1 MKSPQASISS
11 TSFRVRRPSH
21 DSPWSEARAREV
33 LAGWDPG
40 RQTLGEY
47 ARTLGVRTSRLTY
60 WVAKFEAER
69 APAPMGFLP
78 VVVKPSL
85 APCTARPT
93 APSQTSRQ
101 DFEIVLSAGRR
112 VMVPADFEPGALMR
126 LVRALEAVPSC

>member
-1 MKSPQASISS
+1 MKRSQAINSS
-11 TSFRVRRPSH
+11 TTSFRVRRPSH
-21 DSPWSEARAREV
+21 DSSWSEVRAREV

-40 RQTLGEY
+40 QQTLGAY

-69 APAPMGFLP
+69 APSPMGFLP
-78 VVVKPSL
+78 VVVKSSS
-85 APCTARPT
+85 
-93 APSQTSRQ
+93 APSTRQPPSQASRQ

-126 LVRALEAVPSC
+126 LVQALEAVPPC